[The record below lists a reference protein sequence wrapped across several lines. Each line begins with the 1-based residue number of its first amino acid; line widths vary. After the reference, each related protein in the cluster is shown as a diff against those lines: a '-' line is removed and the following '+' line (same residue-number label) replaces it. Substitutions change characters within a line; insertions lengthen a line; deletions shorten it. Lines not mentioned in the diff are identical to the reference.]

1 VEHAVNR
8 HRLSTVIDDAERAG
22 RLTLTTAQIAELL
35 PGVSPDALRQALLR
49 QQRRGRLTRV
59 ARGAGQWLLVPLMH
73 AESGAPP
80 IETWLHRFLTTTVK
94 EPYYVALLSAAEAYG
109 VSPYPTTV
117 TQVMVPAQRRPIT
130 VGRQRIVFHTR
141 ANITPLPTRWHE
153 TADGRFLIS
162 TPELTMLDLIRRQEL
177 VGGVDRVSEVVAE
190 LAAHATADGL
200 AAALDAAS
208 DVPNAQR
215 LGALLALNGSTLA
228 DTIAAWLED
237 RSLRTILLASGI
249 SGPLEK
255 DEIFCVLRPAHLQ
268 TSNT

>member
-1 VEHAVNR
+1 MNR
-8 HRLSTVIDDAERAG
+8 HRLSAVIDDAERAG
-22 RLTLTTAQIAELL
+22 RLTLTTAQLAELL

-49 QQRRGRLTRV
+49 QQRRGRVTRI

-80 IETWLHRFLTTTVK
+80 IETWLHCFLTTTVK

-268 TSNT
+268 ASNT